1 MRRRRWLRGHRCSYD
16 RRRHPD
22 TEDTEYEFQKQW
34 GFGTTNLPGQ
44 VVADGQE
51 HMTPGAR

>member
-1 MRRRRWLRGHRCSYD
+1 MRGHRCSYD